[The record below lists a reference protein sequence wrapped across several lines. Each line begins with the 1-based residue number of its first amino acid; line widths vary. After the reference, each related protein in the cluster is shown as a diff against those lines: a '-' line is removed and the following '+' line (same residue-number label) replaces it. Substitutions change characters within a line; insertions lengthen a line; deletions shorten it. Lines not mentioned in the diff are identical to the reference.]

1 MPDEIPQID
10 EKCDEETI
18 AKDELILNLISRRND
33 AEFERNNILDN
44 KASGIIGFAGIII
57 GLLGTIISFLL
68 DKLTQGSSLL
78 IYYNSYR
85 VILLFGILF
94 LAAAI
99 ILCCY
104 AYSIKVYTIVPKTDM
119 LIENYARDKK
129 KNKCTVIR
137 VVGQEI
143 SLGILKNAAI
153 NDEKAKCV
161 KYGLRLYAFGMALTV
176 LFFIGLLMV

>member
-1 MPDEIPQID
+1 MPDETPQMT
-10 EKCDEETI
+10 EVCNKVTI
-18 AKDELILNLISRRND
+18 AKDELILNLISHRND
-33 AEFERNNILDN
+33 AEFERNNILDK

-57 GLLGTIISFLL
+57 GLLGTLISFLL
-68 DKLTQGSSLL
+68 EKLVQGSSLL
-78 IYYNSYR
+78 IYYNSFR

-119 LIENYARDKK
+119 LIEKYASDKN
-129 KNKCTVIR
+129 KNKCSIIR
-137 VVGQEI
+137 IVGQEI
-143 SLGILKNAAI
+143 SHGIQKNSAI
-153 NDEKAKCV
+153 NDEKAKCIT
-161 KYGLRLYAFGMALTV
+161 YGLRLYAFGMALTV